1 MYPRKYVKR
10 QDGRMLM
17 GPFICDFKL
26 HLCLVEQDERSRS
39 ELSQFEELFTKPKSE
54 TGPHRRSD
62 SKGSASSVID

>member
-1 MYPRKYVKR
+1 
-10 QDGRMLM
+10 M
-17 GPFICDFKL
+17 GPCICDFKL